1 MLMTKAEIPV
11 APDKRDQAM
20 ELVSDVAEKSRE
32 ESGIHEYRVLV
43 DMEDENHITFVEL
56 YEDEEAFNSHMQT
69 EHTQRLVERLPE
81 IVGGEPEAH
90 RFEIE
95 SVSELEM

>member
-1 MLMTKAEIPV
+1 MLMTKAEVPV
-11 APDKRDQAM
+11 DPDKREQAM

-43 DMEDENHITFVEL
+43 DTEDENNITFVEL
-56 YEDEEAFNSHMQT
+56 YADEEAFNSHMQA
-69 EHTQRLVERLPE
+69 EHTQRLVEELPE

-90 RFEIE
+90 RFDIG
-95 SVSELEM
+95 SVSELDM